1 VRPWVGVGVSGLLL
15 AHQAWAILAHTNWSR
30 IDLAAVGCGRASAP
44 AKRAHPW
51 RIMRGAFA
59 VRFACVPLRSLHARF
74 RLGCARTQI
83 PPRRLWRV
91 GSVRLACLYERRLKS
106 LERLSRFLRTVLGRG
121 REWGSQV
128 RAIGRH
134 MHVDMNGAVIASN
147 AYPDYWGPSVCSSRT
162 VQSTANA
169 GAQLERCHFS
179 EAVPAMRTMR
189 AGISASCMSISLQ
202 SREARSPSQQPC
214 TAAIINLW
222 DRKQPVRGPG
232 GGQRRQA
239 KRFGA

>member
-1 VRPWVGVGVSGLLL
+1 MTEAQGIGCRQSVG
-15 AHQAWAILAHTNWSR
+15 AQTTAACFAITER
-30 IDLAAVGCGRASAP
+30 DCAA
-44 AKRAHPW
+44 
-51 RIMRGAFA
+51 
-59 VRFACVPLRSLHARF
+59 
-74 RLGCARTQI
+74 
-83 PPRRLWRV
+83 
-91 GSVRLACLYERRLKS
+91 
-106 LERLSRFLRTVLGRG
+106 LGRG
-121 REWGSQV
+121 RRERFASGTPGV
-128 RAIGRH
+128 G
-134 MHVDMNGAVIASN
+134 DFMNSAVIASN
-147 AYPDYWGPSVCSSRT
+147 AYSDYWGPSVCPSRT

-179 EAVPAMRTMR
+179 EPVPAMRTMR